1 MWCIRRTAKA
11 CFQQNWEHF
20 VFGRKLLAMVSD
32 RRRFLTAC
40 GVWLGTFV
48 CCALAIV
55 RFYGLLHGHDVYPL
69 GGNREQAIAAVRTG
83 LIATFASS
91 WAIWIGTSQRSRL
104 TTALWRT
111 GLATQIS
118 LTLFAI
124 AGWQSPPSLDLIFPS
139 TFFAEYNWLTFIFQV
154 APATAI
160 AASFLLYLSYRQN
173 QRIAKPST
181 IRD

>member
-1 MWCIRRTAKA
+1 M
-11 CFQQNWEHF
+11 
-20 VFGRKLLAMVSD
+20 AMVPD
-32 RRRFLTAC
+32 HRRFLTAS

-48 CCALAIV
+48 CCVLAIV
-55 RFYGLLHGHDVYPL
+55 GFYGLLHGHDVYPH
-69 GGNREQAIAAVRTG
+69 GGNREQAIAATRTG
-83 LIATFASS
+83 AIATFASL
-91 WAIWIGTSQRSRL
+91 WAILIGTSQQPRL

-124 AGWQSPPSLDLIFPS
+124 AGWQSQPSLNLIFPS

-173 QRIAKPST
+173 DRIARPST
-181 IRD
+181 IRE